1 MTDAEMAA
9 RIAELVKDA
18 GGRAFFVGGCVRDRL
33 LGTENKDIDIEV
45 HGITP
50 ETLIQLLGTL
60 GEVTSFGKSFGVF
73 GLRHCGLD
81 IAMPRSE
88 RAVGPGHQDFD
99 CILDPFIGTRQAA
112 LRRDFTVNAL
122 MQDILTGEI
131 IDHFGGLQDLE
142 RGIIRHIDDV
152 RFAEDPLRVLRGA
165 QFAARFGFAVAP
177 ETVSVCRGMDLSAL
191 SAERIFG
198 ELEKALLK
206 AEHPSVFFAVLREMQ
221 QLDGWFPEIRDL
233 IGVPQNPKYHPE
245 GDVWNHTMQ
254 VINQAA
260 GLREKAE
267 NPLGLMLSAL
277 CHDLGKPAAT
287 RVENDGRLHAFGHEQ
302 EGVSV
307 SERFLSRITHEK
319 KLKQYV
325 KNMVLLHMQPNMM
338 AYQHAGQKAFNRLF
352 DRAVSP
358 GDLLLLCRAD
368 ILGSSMTA
376 EDYAPIESLLQD
388 HLSAYRAV
396 MAQPGITGADLI
408 EAGFPPNESFHEALS
423 FAHQLQ
429 LSGVSREQALPQVL
443 AFLRHMQSPQSS

>member
-1 MTDAEMAA
+1 MPDADMAV

-18 GGRAFFVGGCVRDRL
+18 GGRAFFVGGWVRDRL

-50 ETLIQLLGTL
+50 EVLTRLLGTL

-73 GLRHCGLD
+73 GLRHYGLD

-99 CILDPFIGTRQAA
+99 CTLDPFIGTREAA
-112 LRRDFTVNAL
+112 LRRDFTINAL

-131 IDHFGGLQDLE
+131 IDHFGGLRDLE
-142 RGIIRHIDDV
+142 IGLIRHIDDD
-152 RFAEDPLRVLRGA
+152 RFAEDPLRVLRAA
-165 QFAARFGFAVAP
+165 QFAARFGFSAAP
-177 ETVSVCRGMDLSAL
+177 DTISVCRRMDLSAL

-206 AEHPSVFFAVLREMQ
+206 AEHPSVFFSILREMQ
-221 QLDGWFPEIRDL
+221 QLDIWFPEIRDL

-254 VINQAA
+254 VLDQAA
-260 GLREKAE
+260 GLRGKAE
-267 NPLGLMLSAL
+267 YPLGLMLSAL

-287 RVENDGRLHAFGHEQ
+287 RIESDGRLHAFGHEQ
-302 EGVSV
+302 ESGSV

-338 AYQHAGQKAFNRLF
+338 AYQNAGQKAFNKLF

-368 ILGSSMTA
+368 ILGCSMTA
-376 EDYAPIESLLQD
+376 ENYAPIERLLQE

-408 EAGFPPNESFHEALS
+408 DAGFPPGETFHEALS
-423 FAHQLQ
+423 FARQLQ
-429 LSGVSREQALPQVL
+429 LSGVPREQALPQVI
-443 AFLRHMQSPQSS
+443 AFLRGKEK